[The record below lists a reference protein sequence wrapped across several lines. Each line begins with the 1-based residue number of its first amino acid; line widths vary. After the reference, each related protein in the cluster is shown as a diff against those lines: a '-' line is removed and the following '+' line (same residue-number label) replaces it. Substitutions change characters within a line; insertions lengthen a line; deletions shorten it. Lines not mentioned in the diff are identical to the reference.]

1 MALLSVSGIHKQLS
15 SSFSL
20 KDIHFAQQ
28 EAERISITG
37 ETGSGKSSL
46 LKIIAG
52 LLQPDSGSVWFNGAR
67 VEGPDEQLIPGHP
80 GIAYLSQDHELRN
93 NYRVEELLEYANKLG
108 EEDAAGL
115 YRLCRIDHL
124 LQRKNVQL
132 SGGEKQRIAIAR
144 LLTGAPKL
152 LLLDEPFSNLDLI
165 HKNIL
170 KSVIEDISSQ
180 LAITCILTS
189 HDPMD
194 TLSWADQVIV
204 MQKGSIV
211 QQAVPA
217 VVYTQPVST
226 YAAGLFGN
234 YNLLTAAQASLLGYH
249 LVEGSQLFLRPEDI
263 MLSETAT
270 GIQGRVTRSSFRGAY
285 SELEIEVAGILLK
298 LIMHGPGRSTG
309 EAVYPL
315 IIPGRGYIMP

>member
-1 MALLSVSGIHKQLS
+1 MSLLAVSGINKQLS

-20 KDIHFAQQ
+20 QDIHFEQQQAQ
-28 EAERISITG
+28 RISITG

-52 LLQPDSGSVWFNGAR
+52 LLQPDSGTVRFNGTR

-93 NYRVEELLEYANKLG
+93 NYRIEELLGYANTLDTGK
-108 EEDAAGL
+108 AQAL

-144 LLTGAPKL
+144 LLVGSPQL

-170 KSVIEDISSQ
+170 KSVIEEISTQ
-180 LAITCILTS
+180 LRITCVLTS
-189 HDPMD
+189 HDPLD
-194 TLSWADQVIV
+194 TLSWADEIIV
-204 MQKGSIV
+204 MQKGRMIQKAS
-211 QQAVPA
+211 PA
-217 VVYTQPVST
+217 DVYSRPVSL

-234 YNLLTAAQASLLGYH
+234 YNLLSPEQASVFGYA
-249 LVEGSQLFLRPEDI
+249 LPAGKKLFLRPEDLA
-263 MLSETAT
+263 LSPAAT
-270 GIQGRVTRSSFRGAY
+270 GPAGRISRISFRGAY
-285 SELEIEVAGILLK
+285 AELDIETAGTGLK
-298 LIMHGPGRSTG
+298 LVTLERGLIIGQ
-309 EAVYPL
+309 AVYPVL
-315 IIPGRGYIMP
+315 LNGRGFIMS